1 LTKVASRK
9 AKANPKPKVETGGTL
24 GAMHYVELVVDVE
37 KGEAIISKGK
47 ESRKVRARAKQKM
60 AARTVIEKE
69 SKSILNN
76 VVLP

>member
-1 LTKVASRK
+1 MR
-9 AKANPKPKVETGGTL
+9 
-24 GAMHYVELVVDVE
+24 YVELVVDVD
-37 KGEAIISKGK
+37 KGEAIRAKGK